1 MRTFSPEPKA
11 NQQTT
16 SAKSTT
22 PSRARFGQSPEV
34 NSILHLQRTIGNQ
47 AAQRMLQT
55 HAEKPNAGTTALSP
69 RFGHDFSRIS
79 IHSSPTG
86 VIRGKL
92 VINEPRDKYE
102 QEANYV
108 SEQVMRMPEPQRQC
122 ACGGTCPKCQTQ
134 QLVQEHERLRTKR
147 VGSDDLGQTAAP
159 PIISDVLRSFGQPLD
174 AATRAY
180 FEPRFGHDF
189 SGVRVHTNP
198 RAADSVRS
206 VGALA
211 YTVGPNVVFSAGR
224 YDPSSTA
231 GRQLLAH
238 ELTHVRQQAA
248 ARPTGPLEVVDN
260 AAAEAEA
267 DASPR
272 TVAHRMPVA
281 VQRQPD
287 HSRLLPEARLRPPPA
302 PLLVPPGS
310 IRETYV
316 LPAPPDI
323 QLRTPALGV
332 PTEKH
337 PDVLSGRLQRPTP
350 TIIKPVPRCL
360 PDQPLK
366 WSDFTPGSVGGF
378 GAKTVAPVVE
388 ENVQGNMMFRVVMD
402 HAASK
407 VLPKLLAAADRTKNG
422 CATDVAACKQV
433 FRGGGFGDFRR
444 TPPQNCD
451 AAEFTKST
459 ATNAGECESVI
470 GADCDRD
477 AVAEAARLLRHEQGH
492 FDLTC
497 KLVGRADDA
506 LAAGRPFATV
516 KQWLNTNNNA
526 QQQQYENDTMNGC
539 VASEQA
545 KWQTAIAGGLKAVP
559 GP

>member
-1 MRTFSPEPKA
+1 
-11 NQQTT
+11 
-16 SAKSTT
+16 
-22 PSRARFGQSPEV
+22 
-34 NSILHLQRTIGNQ
+34 
-47 AAQRMLQT
+47 
-55 HAEKPNAGTTALSP
+55 
-69 RFGHDFSRIS
+69 
-79 IHSSPTG
+79 
-86 VIRGKL
+86 
-92 VINEPRDKYE
+92 
-102 QEANYV
+102 
-108 SEQVMRMPEPQRQC
+108 
-122 ACGGTCPKCQTQ
+122 
-134 QLVQEHERLRTKR
+134 
-147 VGSDDLGQTAAP
+147 
-159 PIISDVLRSFGQPLD
+159 
-174 AATRAY
+174 
-180 FEPRFGHDF
+180 
-189 SGVRVHTNP
+189 
-198 RAADSVRS
+198 
-206 VGALA
+206 
-211 YTVGPNVVFSAGR
+211 VVFGAGR
-224 YDPSSTA
+224 YDPRSTA

-248 ARPTGPLEVVDN
+248 ARPTGPLEVVDD

-267 DASPR
+267 DASAR

-287 HSRLLPEARLRPPPA
+287 HSRLLREARLRPPPA
-302 PLLVPPGS
+302 PLVVPRGS

-323 QLRTPALGV
+323 QLRTPALGA
-332 PTEKH
+332 PTEEH
-337 PDVLSGRLQRPTP
+337 PDVLSGRLERPTP

-360 PDQPLK
+360 PDRPLK
-366 WSDFTPGSVGGF
+366 WSDFTPGAVRGS
-378 GAKTVAPVVE
+378 GAKTVAPAVE
-388 ENVQGNMMFRVVMD
+388 ENVQGNMMFRVIMD

-407 VLPKLLAAADRTKNG
+407 VLPKVPAAADRTKNG

-433 FRGGGFGDFRR
+433 FRGSGFGDFQR

-459 ATNAGECESVI
+459 STNAGECESVI

-477 AVAEAARLLRHEQGH
+477 AVAEAARLLRHEQAH

-516 KQWLNTNNNA
+516 KRWLNTHDNA

-539 VASEQA
+539 VASKQA
-545 KWQTAIAGGLKAVP
+545 TWQKEIAGGLQSVP

>member
-1 MRTFSPEPKA
+1 
-11 NQQTT
+11 
-16 SAKSTT
+16 
-22 PSRARFGQSPEV
+22 
-34 NSILHLQRTIGNQ
+34 
-47 AAQRMLQT
+47 MLQT

-316 LPAPPDI
+316 LPAPPDM
-323 QLRTPALGV
+323 QLRTPAIGV

-433 FRGGGFGDFRR
+433 FRGGRFGDFRR

>member
-1 MRTFSPEPKA
+1 MRTFAQKQ
-11 NQQTT
+11 NQPQKPV
-16 SAKSTT
+16 SSNLALSHTT
-22 PSRARFGQSPEV
+22 PGLHHRTDL
-34 NSILHLQRTIGNQ
+34 ILFLQRTTGNQ
-47 AAQRMLQT
+47 AVQRMLQT

-147 VGSDDLGQTAAP
+147 IGSDDLGQTAAL
-159 PIISDVLRSFGQPLD
+159 LRSSGQPLD

-366 WSDFTPGSVGGF
+366 WSDFTPGAVGGF

-402 HAASK
+402 HAASR

-433 FRGGGFGDFRR
+433 FRGGGFGEFRR

-526 QQQQYENDTMNGC
+526 QQQQYENDTLNGC

>member
-1 MRTFSPEPKA
+1 MPGKPFFAPVQK
-11 NQQTT
+11 
-16 SAKSTT
+16 
-22 PSRARFGQSPEV
+22 GV
-34 NSILHLQRTIGNQ
+34 LQR
-47 AAQRMLQT
+47 
-55 HAEKPNAGTTALSP
+55 K
-69 RFGHDFSRIS
+69 
-79 IHSSPTG
+79 
-86 VIRGKL
+86 
-92 VINEPRDKYE
+92 
-102 QEANYV
+102 
-108 SEQVMRMPEPQRQC
+108 C
-122 ACGGTCPKCQTQ
+122 ACGNHAMGGECEECKSKKSLLRRRPAN
-134 QLVQEHERLRTKR
+134 ER
-147 VGSDDLGQTAAP
+147 SADEAP
-159 PIISDVLRSFGQPLD
+159 PIVHEVLRSSGQPLD

-211 YTVGPNVVFSAGR
+211 YTVGLNVVFGAGR

-248 ARPTGPLEVVDN
+248 ARPTGPLEVVDD

-267 DASPR
+267 DASAR

-302 PLLVPPGS
+302 PLVVPPGS

-332 PTEKH
+332 PTEEH

-360 PDQPLK
+360 PDQQLK

-378 GAKTVAPVVE
+378 GAKTVA
-388 ENVQGNMMFRVVMD
+388 R
-402 HAASK
+402 SW
-407 VLPKLLAAADRTKNG
+407 
-422 CATDVAACKQV
+422 
-433 FRGGGFGDFRR
+433 RR
-444 TPPQNCD
+444 TSR
-451 AAEFTKST
+451 ET
-459 ATNAGECESVI
+459 
-470 GADCDRD
+470 
-477 AVAEAARLLRHEQGH
+477 
-492 FDLTC
+492 
-497 KLVGRADDA
+497 
-506 LAAGRPFATV
+506 
-516 KQWLNTNNNA
+516 
-526 QQQQYENDTMNGC
+526 
-539 VASEQA
+539 
-545 KWQTAIAGGLKAVP
+545 
-559 GP
+559 

>member
-1 MRTFSPEPKA
+1 MRTFAQKQ
-11 NQQTT
+11 NQPQKPV
-16 SAKSTT
+16 SSNLALSHTT
-22 PSRARFGQSPEV
+22 PGLHHRTDL
-34 NSILHLQRTIGNQ
+34 ILFLQRTTGNQ
-47 AAQRMLQT
+47 AVQRMLQT

-147 VGSDDLGQTAAP
+147 IGSDDLGQTAAL
-159 PIISDVLRSFGQPLD
+159 LRSSGQPLD

-366 WSDFTPGSVGGF
+366 WSDFTPGAVGGF

-402 HAASK
+402 HAASR

-526 QQQQYENDTMNGC
+526 QQQQYENDTLNGC

>member
-1 MRTFSPEPKA
+1 
-11 NQQTT
+11 
-16 SAKSTT
+16 
-22 PSRARFGQSPEV
+22 
-34 NSILHLQRTIGNQ
+34 
-47 AAQRMLQT
+47 MLQT

-134 QLVQEHERLRTKR
+134 QLVQEDERLRTKR

-159 PIISDVLRSFGQPLD
+159 PIISDVLRSSGQPLD

-302 PLLVPPGS
+302 PLLVPRGS

-337 PDVLSGRLQRPTP
+337 PDVLSGRLQGPTP
-350 TIIKPVPRCL
+350 TIIKAVPRCL

-366 WSDFTPGSVGGF
+366 WSDFTPGAVGGF

-407 VLPKLLAAADRTKNG
+407 VLPKLPAAADRTKNG

-433 FRGGGFGDFRR
+433 FRGGGFGEFRR

-492 FDLTC
+492 FGLTC

-526 QQQQYENDTMNGC
+526 QQQQYENDTLNGC